1 MQYDVASEPYIG
13 RDIEIEAYDRMPI
26 EAFGKSVLAKLG
38 WKEGKA
44 IGRTNMLQGSNAK
57 IVQPIEY
64 IPRQHRLGLGAKP
77 LSLE

>member
-13 RDIEIEAYDRMPI
+13 RDIEGIEAYDRMPI

-38 WKEGKA
+38 WQEGKA
-44 IGRTNMLQGSNAK
+44 IGRTNMEKGGNAK

-64 IPRQHRLGLGAKP
+64 IPR
-77 LSLE
+77 